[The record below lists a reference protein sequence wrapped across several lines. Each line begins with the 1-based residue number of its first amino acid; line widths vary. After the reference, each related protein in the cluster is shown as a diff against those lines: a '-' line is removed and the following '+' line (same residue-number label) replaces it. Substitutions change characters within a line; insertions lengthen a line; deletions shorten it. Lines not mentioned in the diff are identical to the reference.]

1 MDLSTDVWGQ
11 IALEATQ
18 VYLSDGTKRSPFAD
32 TTIEKL
38 PDKVLLNIFS
48 YLSHLKIC
56 QMARV
61 CRRWRQVAYD
71 TRLWKNVS
79 LRPEVSGLH
88 VGSLESLLGLVS
100 VRFGPSLRY
109 IELPIELITHTVL
122 HELAAKCPNLT
133 HILLDFS
140 TAMQLHDF
148 SEMQAFPTKLR
159 YMCICLS
166 EVIFM
171 EGFMRKIY
179 NFINGL
185 EVLHLLGTYEKCEEE
200 EEEIYEVI
208 NVHKLK
214 SATPN
219 LRVINL
225 YGINFVDDSHIDAFS
240 SNCIQLECLA
250 VNYCNKVT
258 GSTLKTLI
266 QRSKRLTTLLM
277 NGTSLKSE
285 YLLQTE
291 WDKCALLELDISA
304 TDLSSECL
312 IDLLVRIP
320 ALRFLS
326 AGQINGFNDSVLKAW
341 MEGGNTKAL
350 IALNL
355 DASDNLSDEALLKF
369 LTRCGGQL
377 HALVLSGMTHITD
390 QLWMSVLPILTNAR
404 ILVMGTTERL
414 SVNIHVDQ
422 LMDAIASYCAK
433 LERLELKWD
442 PDNLRFS
449 DKSQK
454 AIDLLRVKCLKLRC
468 MVLSD
473 GRYYETVKANFER
486 ADRTTVVRTTTCC
499 QVSAYHLLSN
509 YNDLVF
515 N

>member
-1 MDLSTDVWGQ
+1 MDNWNVLTAHQTAIGGRDDINLVSKEK
-11 IALEATQ
+11 L
-18 VYLSDGTKRSPFAD
+18 
-32 TTIEKL
+32 TIEKL
-38 PDKVLLNIFS
+38 PDKVILQIFS
-48 YLSHLKIC
+48 YLSHREIC
-56 QMARV
+56 RLARV
-61 CRRWRQVAYD
+61 CRRWRQIAYD

-88 VGSLESLLGLVS
+88 VGSLESLLSLIA
-100 VRFGPSLRY
+100 VRFGPTLRY

-122 HELAAKCPNLT
+122 HELSAKCPNLT
-133 HILLDFS
+133 HMLLDFS

-185 EVLHLLGTYEKCEEE
+185 EVLHLIGTYEKCEEE

-225 YGINFVDDSHIDAFS
+225 YGINFIDDSHIDAFS

-250 VNYCNKVT
+250 VNFCNKVT

-266 QRSKRLTTLLM
+266 QRSKRLTCLLM

-285 YLLQTE
+285 FVMQVD
-291 WDKCALLELDISA
+291 WDKCALQELDITA
-304 TDLSSECL
+304 TDLSTECL
-312 IDLLVRIP
+312 VDMLTRIP
-320 ALRFLS
+320 NLRFLS
-326 AGQINGFNDSVLKAW
+326 AGQINGFNDTVLKQW
-341 MEGGNTKAL
+341 MESGMTRSL
-350 IALNL
+350 MSIDL
-355 DASDNLSDEALLKF
+355 DSSDNVSDDGLQKF
-369 LTRCGGQL
+369 LTRHGQQL
-377 HALVLSGMTHITD
+377 SACCLSGMPHITD
-390 QLWMSVLPILTNAR
+390 QLWMSILPVLTNAK
-404 ILVMGTTERL
+404 ILVMGTSEKL
-414 SVNIHVDQ
+414 GVNIHVDQ
-422 LMDAIASYCAK
+422 LMDTIASSCGN
-433 LERLELKWD
+433 LERLELRWD

-486 ADRTTVVRTTTCC
+486 ADRVTVVRTTTCC
-499 QVSAYHLLSN
+499 RVSPYHLLSN
-509 YNDLVF
+509 YNDLIF